1 MCLQGDQPDSDQ
13 AQGLTIREFDREEM
27 ICYFIQGVDITC
39 LIIWRGFGG
48 DSG

>member
-1 MCLQGDQPDSDQ
+1 MCLQGGQPDSDQ
-13 AQGLTIREFDREEM
+13 ARELAIREFDREEM

-39 LIIWRGFGG
+39 LIVWGDFRG